1 MYKVYFLTPAFI
13 PAFMNYAA
21 EAISTLNFLRKTCC
35 TSRSPLTIVSGLNL
49 SLHLELSPPVSV
61 FVGKPP
67 KLIKV
72 CVIYLLRSERG
83 AKPR

>member
-1 MYKVYFLTPAFI
+1 MYKVYFLTPAFV
-13 PAFMNYAA
+13 NYAA
-21 EAISTLNFLRKTCC
+21 EAMSKLHFLRKTCC
-35 TSRSPLTIVSGLNL
+35 TFRSPSTIVSDPNL